1 MGRSNRIRPKRLG
14 EKLLLIRTLLGLTLE
29 QMIERLDYKESKL
42 YPQNIS
48 GFEKSEREPNLL
60 ILLSYSRLAGVST
73 DFLIDDEL
81 NLSEKLLK
89 KTKPK
94 KECIQ

>member
-1 MGRSNRIRPKRLG
+1 MGRSNRIKPKRLG
-14 EKLLLIRTLLGLTLE
+14 EKLKLIRESLGLTLE

-60 ILLSYSRLAGVST
+60 ILLAYSRLAGVSS
-73 DFLIDDEL
+73 DVLIDDYLDLPE
-81 NLSEKLLK
+81 S
-89 KTKPK
+89 
-94 KECIQ
+94 

>member
-14 EKLLLIRTLLGLTLE
+14 EKLLLIRTSLGLTLE
-29 QMIERLDYKESKL
+29 QMVEQLDYKESKL

-60 ILLSYSRLAGVST
+60 ILLSYSHLIGIST
-73 DFLIDDEL
+73 DCLIDDEL
-81 NLSEKLLK
+81 ELTLMGK
-89 KTKPK
+89 K
-94 KECIQ
+94 

>member
-1 MGRSNRIRPKRLG
+1 MGRSNRIKPNRLG
-14 EKLLLIRTLLGLTLE
+14 GKLKLIRESLGLTLK

-60 ILLSYSRLAGVST
+60 ILLAYARLANIST
-73 DFLIDDEL
+73 DTLIDDDL
-81 NLSEKLLK
+81 DLTIPSGK
-89 KTKPK
+89 
-94 KECIQ
+94 

>member
-14 EKLLLIRTLLGLTLE
+14 QKLKLIRISLDLTLE
-29 QMIERLDYKESKL
+29 QMIEQLDYKESKL

-60 ILLSYSRLAGVST
+60 ILLSYSHLAGIST
-73 DFLIDDEL
+73 DLLIDDEL
-81 NLSEKLLK
+81 DLPEKIPTTLK
-89 KTKPK
+89 YI
-94 KECIQ
+94 E